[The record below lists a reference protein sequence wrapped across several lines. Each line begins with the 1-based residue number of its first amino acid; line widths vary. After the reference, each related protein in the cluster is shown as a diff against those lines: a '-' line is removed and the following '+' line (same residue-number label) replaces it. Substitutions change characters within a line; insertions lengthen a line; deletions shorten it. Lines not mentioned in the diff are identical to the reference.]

1 MPVTAISTRD
11 LVTTDLRR
19 SLPSDPVN
27 QRLTGVE
34 MLAYNRPRACFAEA
48 PLVRLIGWMLLSHG
62 GRWFGSGEELLERLR
77 EEIASPTAEQVDL
90 GANASTFGRRF
101 AAARGALEAAGIGI
115 SRERSVIDGVD
126 RWRWRLWATDCVE
139 KARDERFDRFAA
151 ERLVVTGDLVERSTA
166 AEIWDAYL
174 AWSAP
179 DELMPKKKFHSLLRD
194 EALRR
199 GAYPTEIG
207 GHSAFK
213 GLRLARLPDAET
225 AAALADQPSRTKRA
239 LLEVSMVRAGG
250 GWDRNA
256 DDART
261 DARQKAFADA
271 RRQVDE
277 VAAHTAAG
285 ADARVR
291 TARVRF
297 WIAAATSA
305 ASLLAAVWLSLSVG

>member
-1 MPVTAISTRD
+1 MPVTATAISTRD
-11 LVTTDLRR
+11 LVTSQRRR
-19 SLPSDPVN
+19 SLPAGPVN

-48 PLVRLIGWMLLSHG
+48 PLVRLVGWMLLSHG

-77 EEIASPTAEQVDL
+77 EEIASPAAEQVDL

-115 SRERSVIDGVD
+115 SRERSVIGGVD

-139 KARDERFDRFAA
+139 KARDERFERFAA

-179 DELMPKKKFHSLLRD
+179 DELMPKKKFHTLLRD

-207 GHSAFK
+207 GRSAFK
-213 GLRLARLPDAET
+213 GLRLARLPNPVEPRPASEGIG
-225 AAALADQPSRTKRA
+225 
-239 LLEVSMVRAGG
+239 LLERFIGTSVPQVSFDPETVALEGRGFAGIPIPQ
-250 GWDRNA
+250 A
-256 DDART
+256 SFVEEA
-261 DARQKAFADA
+261 
-271 RRQVDE
+271 DE
-277 VAAHTAAG
+277 VAAPTAAG

-291 TARVRF
+291 TTRALF
-297 WIAAATSA
+297 WIATATL
-305 ASLLAAVWLSLSVG
+305 LLAALWISLSGY